1 LRDDLAMKTESPHFE
16 RNEILPFEPQNA
28 EIHAVRCPVRRPNE
42 VAYLVSNCPILRE
55 AASRAFEDA
64 GVIGV
69 AFGAIGEYLEYH
81 RIDQCSCLILELHF
95 QDKDGLDLQCRLAKE
110 AHPPVVFISGHGDIR
125 LAVHAMKAGA
135 VEVLTK
141 PVNHGDLIEAIQ
153 TAFDQDRRLRQ
164 RRAELSALWGRHS
177 LLTPREREVFHLVAG
192 GLLNKQA
199 AEVLG
204 IAQVTLQLHRSRV
217 MRKMQ
222 ARSFAELVR
231 MAEKLRISHSNDSPF
246 RAEAA
251 AKSST

>member
-1 LRDDLAMKTESPHFE
+1 MRDDLAMETPSPQFE
-16 RNEILPFEPQNA
+16 RKTILPFQPQSA
-28 EIHAVRCPVRRPNE
+28 EIHAVRCPVRRPNQ

-55 AASRAFEDA
+55 VASRALEDA

-69 AFGAIGEYLEYH
+69 AFGAIQEYLEYH
-81 RIDQCSCLILELHF
+81 RIDQCSCLILELHL

-110 AHPPVVFISGHGDIR
+110 AHPPVVFICGHGDIR
-125 LAVHAMKAGA
+125 PAVHAMKAGA

-141 PVNHGDLIEAIQ
+141 PVNQGALIEAIQ

-164 RRAELSALWGRHS
+164 RRAELSALRERYAR
-177 LLTPREREVFHLVAG
+177 LTPRQQEVFRVVVG

-199 AEVLG
+199 ADVLG

-231 MAEKLRISHSNDSPF
+231 MAEKLRIPHSNDGQF
-246 RAEAA
+246 RSEPVET
-251 AKSST
+251 SST